1 MQRERVELG
10 VPGSNYRLGVIRHGH
25 YGRPV
30 LVFPREGGRA
40 EDFADNGM
48 VSAVRWL
55 VDDGRV
61 TFFCVD
67 SLDAG
72 PKSGR
77 IVSIA
82 GHPESAFDEPG
93 RAHSLYQ
100 GWLEQA
106 VVPAIFEILGGHE
119 DIIALGTSMGAYQA
133 MQFAFRRADLAPL
146 AIGLSGNYD
155 GGPGYDWGER
165 GDGTHF
171 TNPTDYVASLD
182 EDHLEWL
189 RQRLSILLVCGQGE
203 REAHPTGALPSTR
216 RFAELLSGKGIAH
229 QLDLWGNDVSHDWP
243 WWGRQLAHHL
253 PRFC

>member
-1 MQRERVELG
+1 VQRERVELS
-10 VPGSNYRLGVIRHGH
+10 VPGSDYRLGVVRHGH

-30 LVFPREGGRA
+30 LVFPRQGGRA
-40 EDFADNGM
+40 QDFADNGM
-48 VSAVRWL
+48 VSAVQWL

-67 SLDAG
+67 SDTG
-72 PKSGR
+72 SRSQPR
-77 IVSIA
+77 VSEGTA
-82 GHPESAFDEPG
+82 KLSSEEAAE
-93 RAHSLYQ
+93 RHSLYH

-106 VVPAIFEILGGHE
+106 VVPSIFEILGGHA
-119 DIIALGTSMGAYQA
+119 DIIALGTSMGADQA
-133 MQFAFRRADLAPL
+133 MQFAFHRADLAPL
-146 AIGLSGNYD
+146 AIGLSGSYD
-155 GGPGYDWGER
+155 GGTGHHWGER
-165 GDGTHF
+165 ADGTYF
-171 TNPTDYVASLD
+171 TNPTEYVEGLD
-182 EDHLEWL
+182 ENHLEWL

-229 QLDLWGNDVSHDWP
+229 QLDVWGNDVSHDWT

>member
-1 MQRERVELG
+1 MRKDDGVQGKRVELSL
-10 VPGSNYRLGVIRHGH
+10 PGSDSGLGVIRHGH

-30 LVFPREGGRA
+30 LVFPGDGGRA

-48 VSAVRWL
+48 ITAVQWL
-55 VDDGRV
+55 VDEGRV

-67 SLDAG
+67 AIDAG
-72 PKSGR
+72 APSGQS
-77 IVSIA
+77 VSVEEGA
-82 GHPESAFDEPG
+82 QNHA
-93 RAHSLYQ
+93 LYQ

-106 VVPAIFEILGGHE
+106 VVPAMFEILGGHE
-119 DIIALGTSMGAYQA
+119 DIITLGASVGAYQA
-133 MQFAFRRADLAPL
+133 MQFAFQRADLAPL

-155 GGPGYDWGER
+155 VGTWHAWGGQGAGAY
-165 GDGTHF
+165 F

-182 EDHLEWL
+182 EDHLDWL
-189 RQRLSILLVCGQGE
+189 RRRLSILLVCGQGE
-203 REAHPTGALPSTR
+203 QEAHPTGALPSTW

-229 QLDLWGNDVSHDWP
+229 QLDIWGNDVSHDWP